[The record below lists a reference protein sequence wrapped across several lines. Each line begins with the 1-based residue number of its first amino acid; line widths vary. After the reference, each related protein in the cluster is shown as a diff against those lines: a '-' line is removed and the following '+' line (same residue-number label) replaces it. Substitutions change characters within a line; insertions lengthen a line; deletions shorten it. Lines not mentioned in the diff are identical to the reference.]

1 MKIKDGESLLQYK
14 KRVIDPISKS
24 FCAAKWYNATIW
36 LGSGITTSCHHPLG
50 HKVSENDVKENYKM
64 LHNTPHKK
72 ECRSQM
78 LKGERPAECE
88 YCWKVEDI
96 KRDNISDRVFK
107 TAIYEEEDI
116 NKILQHKVDDDV
128 NLKTLE
134 ISFDRT
140 CNFACSYCSPS
151 FSTTW
156 VNDIRDNG
164 AYAGLD
170 TDKRQHYT
178 STHPGAQ
185 LYKPT
190 DVNPYIEAFWKWWPE
205 LSKSLFELRVTG
217 GEPLLSPEVWRLL
230 DFLESNPNENLALAL
245 NSNLGAKDELIHK
258 LISKSRSVKS
268 IEIYTS
274 NESFGAHAEYIRDG
288 LSWDRWSANVR
299 HVMDSGHFRQLHIMM
314 TINSLCLFSIT
325 EFMDWVIELKKKFR
339 ADMPFLSVNILRYPT
354 FQSPLVLPDELRNE
368 RKIHIEG
375 WLKEKRKLNLLQEM
389 ELESIQ
395 RLIDYL
401 DVVRTPHSDSSSRE
415 ELEKDFKRFFEQYDL
430 RRGKSFIKAFADSPS
445 LLKWYNSIEL
455 SQ

>member
-1 MKIKDGESLLQYK
+1 MKLKAGESLLQYK
-14 KRVIDPISKS
+14 KRVIDPISQS

-50 HKVSENDVKENYKM
+50 HKVPEQDVRENHKL

-72 ECRSQM
+72 VCRSQM
-78 LKGERPAECE
+78 LKGERPPECE

-107 TAIYEEEDI
+107 TAIYSEEEI
-116 NKILQHKVDDDV
+116 TEAIQQGPNTDV

-156 VNDIRDNG
+156 VNDIRDKG
-164 AYAGLD
+164 AYQGLD

-178 STHPGAQ
+178 STHSSAQ

-190 DVNPYIEAFWKWWPE
+190 DDNPYIAAFWKWWPE
-205 LSKSLFELRVTG
+205 LSKSLSELRVTG
-217 GEPLLSPEVWRLL
+217 GEPLLSPEVWKLL
-230 DFLESNPNENLALAL
+230 DFLEQTPSNTLALAL
-245 NSNLGAKDELIHK
+245 NSNLGAKDELIQK
-258 LISKSRSVKS
+258 LIEKSSSVKS

-288 LSWDRWSANVR
+288 LSWERWSRNVTN
-299 HVMDSGHFRQLHIMM
+299 VLDSGHFRQLHIMM
-314 TINSLCLFSIT
+314 TINSLCLYSIT
-325 EFMDWVIELKKKFR
+325 DFLDWVLELKQR
-339 ADMPFLSVNILRYPT
+339 HRPDMPFVSVNILRYPT
-354 FQSPLVLPDELRNE
+354 FQSPLVLPDELRSE
-368 RKIHIEG
+368 RKDHIAN
-375 WLKEKRKLNLLQEM
+375 WLAGARGRGLLQEM
-389 ELESIQ
+389 EIESLQ

-401 DVVRTPHSDSSSRE
+401 DVVQTPHTGSASRV
-415 ELEKDFKRFFEQYDL
+415 ELEKDFKRFFQQYDQ
-430 RRGKSFIKAFADSPS
+430 RRGKNFQAAFANAPALVAWYDSIK
-445 LLKWYNSIEL
+445 LEG
-455 SQ
+455 